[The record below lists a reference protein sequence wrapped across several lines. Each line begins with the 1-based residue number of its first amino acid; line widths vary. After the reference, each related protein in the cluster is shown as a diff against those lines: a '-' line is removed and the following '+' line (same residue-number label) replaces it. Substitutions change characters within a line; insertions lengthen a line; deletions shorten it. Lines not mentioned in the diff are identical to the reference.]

1 MAAALEELG
10 DLYELDGAIVHR
22 VLAYRSAA
30 RSVREASV
38 SVASLARAG
47 RVTELQGLG
56 KTLEEKILALL
67 DTGTIPAAERL
78 KARFPAGL
86 VEITRLP
93 GIGAKRARKL
103 HDELG
108 IDSPQALRDAALA
121 QRLRG
126 VKGFGPKFEQSVLQT
141 LQERDVKGGGD
152 VLSIRRVTLP
162 PALEVAQALAAG
174 LQERGPADAQVLV
187 AGSIRRQ
194 VEAVKDIDLIA
205 VTQHPQELA
214 QVLGQLE
221 QIESVSSAGVA
232 GARAR
237 THFGLPVDLR
247 IAAPTQL
254 GNLLQHFSGSGRH
267 NAALREAAVKLGLH
281 VSEYGIEDAKT
292 GGSRTCLT
300 EEEVYTALRRAWIAP
315 ELREDRGEIA
325 ASLLESRNGGLPQL
339 IEESDIKGDLHCH
352 TVASDGHASIEEM
365 AAAAMQRG
373 YRYLAIT
380 DHSASHGF
388 GNAVSPDQLRRQIE
402 RVRECDAK
410 LDGFKLLCGSEV
422 NVLPDGSLDYEDE
435 LLSQLDWVIASV
447 HTAFGI
453 GEQEMTKRIITAIE
467 HPLVD
472 AIGHPTGR
480 LIERREP
487 YAVDIEQVIAAAAE
501 TKTMLEINA
510 NPDRRDL
517 SELHARAAAEAG
529 VTLVIDSDAHWPA
542 TLANMRWGVATARR
556 AWLTKAQVAN
566 TRTWPQL
573 QRLRK
578 PSARR
583 A

>member
-1 MAAALEELG
+1 
-10 DLYELDGAIVHR
+10 